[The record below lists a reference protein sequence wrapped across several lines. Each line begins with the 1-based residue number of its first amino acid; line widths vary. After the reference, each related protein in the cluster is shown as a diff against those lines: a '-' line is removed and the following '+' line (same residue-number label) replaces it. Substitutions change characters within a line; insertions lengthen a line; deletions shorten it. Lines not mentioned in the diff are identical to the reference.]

1 MNFGLII
8 LELLYYIAIIGA
20 FLLILKCFFDEK

>member
-20 FLLILKCFFDEK
+20 FLLILKRFLNDK